1 MSNKWYARAVSDYNQ
16 FKDNWTTIFGE
27 KSTQQSAPEDDIN
40 WAANGVD
47 VTFYEENML
56 QKGEESTTK

>member
-1 MSNKWYARAVSDYNQ
+1 MSNKWYARAVSDY
-16 FKDNWTTIFGE
+16 T
-27 KSTQQSAPEDDIN
+27 
-40 WAANGVD
+40 ANGVD